1 MNCWSFISIIRRRDD
16 RPNTFANWLD
26 SDPLKIAEIDT
37 SSVKVMRKLKNMNEE
52 KKYTVLIGYS
62 FNGKVETL
70 NAGVMSKEDCEYF
83 IEETISEKEWINVK
97 KRLSDKDEFKK
108 FINVHNIAYM
118 RLVRVRSAD
127 HGEYVV
133 VEEQ

>member
-1 MNCWSFISIIRRRDD
+1 MRNYNRL
-16 RPNTFANWLD
+16 N
-26 SDPLKIAEIDT
+26 SDPWKSAEHIDT

-70 NAGVMSKEDCEYF
+70 NAGIMSKGECEEF

-97 KRLSDKDEFKK
+97 KRLSDEDEFKK

-118 RLVRVRSAD
+118 KLVKLSSVD
-127 HGEYVV
+127 NGDYVV
-133 VEEQ
+133 VSE

>member
-1 MNCWSFISIIRRRDD
+1 MRNDNRL
-16 RPNTFANWLD
+16 N
-26 SDPLKIAEIDT
+26 SDPWKSAEIDT

-52 KKYTVLIGYS
+52 KKYTVLIDYS

-70 NAGVMSKEDCEYF
+70 NAGIMSKGECEEF

-97 KRLSDKDEFKK
+97 KRLSDEDEFKK

-118 RLVRVRSAD
+118 WLVKLSSID
-127 HGEYVV
+127 NGDYVV
-133 VEEQ
+133 VSE